1 MEKKIINEKFINI
14 HVTKLYNISIKVYT
28 TQSDD
33 RILWRYLLGEYW
45 DWGYIGEGGVAA
57 PAKPGL
63 RKAGLLLAVAL

>member
-1 MEKKIINEKFINI
+1 MCILYKIP
-14 HVTKLYNISIKVYT
+14 IKVYT

-45 DWGYIGEGGVAA
+45 DWGYIGEEGVAA
-57 PAKPGL
+57 PAEPGL